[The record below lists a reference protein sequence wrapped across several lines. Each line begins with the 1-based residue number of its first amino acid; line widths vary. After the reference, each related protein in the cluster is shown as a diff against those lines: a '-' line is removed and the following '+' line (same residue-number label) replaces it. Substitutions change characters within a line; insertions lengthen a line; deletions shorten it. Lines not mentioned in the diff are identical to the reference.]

1 MRLFHRTSTER
12 ATAILRD
19 GFKDNPNPPAWYGV
33 KLPWYKKI
41 FRPDRNLA
49 FTGVW
54 FSDVPIGAN
63 EGIDK
68 SKWGVP
74 DGDTG
79 VLFLLEIPD
88 EIIEQL
94 NASDGGHGKLEVEFS
109 PEELADVEESGA
121 PYTEYVIPV
130 EVANRYGPP
139 IDITDSEEDYA
150 RELPGLPRFRLEADD

>member
-12 ATAILRD
+12 ATEILRD

-33 KLPWYKKI
+33 KLPWYKQI

-54 FSDVPIGAN
+54 FGSIPLGPDEGAF
-63 EGIDK
+63 
-68 SKWGVP
+68 
-74 DGDTG
+74 GD
-79 VLFLLEIPD
+79 VLFLLEVPD
-88 EIIEQL
+88 EIVRQPPCFEITEPDKGF
-94 NASDGGHGKLEVEFS
+94 N
-109 PEELADVEESGA
+109 
-121 PYTEYVIPV
+121 EYVIPA